1 LNCPALRDKNRRH
14 FFTLWQVKYGMIDRP
29 RTRLFTGSDLGRGV
43 EVECSRDQAHYLTT
57 VLRLVAGDRIALF
70 NGRDGE
76 WMARIDSVSK
86 KSAKLAVD
94 DQLRNQAM
102 EPDLWLVFAPVKR
115 APLDFLVQKAT
126 ELGVSRLVPAIT
138 RRTVVER
145 VKRERMEANA
155 IEAAQQCER
164 LTVPFVEETRPLSRI
179 LDDWPAERRILLC
192 AEAGEAAPINDF
204 LLQADAEA
212 PWAVMTGPEGGFEQT
227 ELDLL
232 GKLPNV
238 SAVGLGPRILRADT
252 AALAALACWQAAL
265 GDWRDR
271 PTGRT

>member
-1 LNCPALRDKNRRH
+1 M
-14 FFTLWQVKYGMIDRP
+14 TDRP
-29 RTRLFTGSDLGRGV
+29 RNRLFIEGDLRNGATV
-43 EVECSRDQAHYLTT
+43 DCSRDQAHYLIN
-57 VLRLVAGDRIALF
+57 VLRMAPGDQLALF

-76 WMARIDSVSK
+76 WLARIHSAGK
-86 KSAKLAVD
+86 KSANLAVED
-94 DQLRNQAM
+94 RLRPQAA
-102 EPDLWLVFAPVKR
+102 EPDLWLIFAPVKR

-126 ELGVSRLVPAIT
+126 ELGVSRMLPAIT

-155 IEAAQQCER
+155 IEAAEQCER
-164 LTVPFVEETRPLSRI
+164 LTVPLIDEARPLSRI
-179 LDDWPAERRILLC
+179 LDGWPVERQILLC
-192 AEAGEAAPINDF
+192 AETGEVLPINDF
-204 LLQADAEA
+204 LGQADPALQ
-212 PWAVMTGPEGGFEQT
+212 WAILTGPEGGFDQT

-265 GDWRDR
+265 GDWRNR
-271 PTGRT
+271 PPGRI

>member
-1 LNCPALRDKNRRH
+1 M
-14 FFTLWQVKYGMIDRP
+14 TDRP
-29 RTRLFTGSDLGRGV
+29 RTRLFTEGDLMDGAMV
-43 EVECSRDQAHYLTT
+43 DCSRDQAHYLLN
-57 VLRLVAGDRIALF
+57 VLRMAPGDQVALF

-76 WMARIDSVSK
+76 WLARIDSAGK
-86 KSAKLAVD
+86 KSATLAVVGR
-94 DQLRNQAM
+94 LRPQAE

-126 ELGVSRLVPAIT
+126 ELGASCMLPAIT

-155 IEAAQQCER
+155 IEAAEQCER
-164 LTVPFVEETRPLSRI
+164 LTVPVVAEARPLSRI

-192 AEAGEAAPINDF
+192 AEAGEVTPINDF
-204 LLQADAEA
+204 LGQAEA
-212 PWAVMTGPEGGFEQT
+212 DVPWAVMTGPEGGFDQT

-232 GKLPNV
+232 AKLPNV

-265 GDWRDR
+265 GDWRNR
-271 PTGRT
+271 PPGRT